1 MPKPPNLKSNRIVLE
16 GNIEEENIR
25 IRAFKEICQRNNIP
39 YREEILRR
47 IDHFLREHNWPP
59 GNSQTQIVKF
69 VEKQLIDIRCEHPG
83 CTEIASW
90 VDYTKEKTAKPK
102 VYHCP
107 KHHKHS
113 LENQLLKKSKKI

>member
-39 YREEILRR
+39 YREEILKR

-59 GNSQTQIVKF
+59 GNSQTQLAKF
-69 VEKQLIDIRCEHPG
+69 VEKRLVEKACEYPG
-83 CTEIASW
+83 CTD
-90 VDYTKEKTAKPK
+90 VAKYLCYPHPPGKNK
-102 VYHCP
+102 VFYCMA
-107 KHHKHS
+107 HHKHA
-113 LENQLLKKSKKI
+113 LENQLLKKSKPL